1 MSETAAPRLGSL
13 AIAPDLV
20 VWEDEIWV
28 LARHQAADGRLGLTL
43 HARDDEELGQLDD
56 EHASQLGRIANRL
69 VRIVEHLPGAG
80 PVAIGRVSGP
90 HVNLTFEV
98 AGVDADELHTVAV
111 KLANWGG
118 DARA

>member
-1 MSETAAPRLGSL
+1 MTEPAQHTDSTTFAPER
-13 AIAPDLV
+13 V

-28 LARHQAADGRLGLTL
+28 LTRPDAAATPLGLVL
-43 HARDDEELGQLDD
+43 HAREAEALGQLDD
-56 EHASQLGRIANRL
+56 EHASQLGRITNRL

-80 PVAIGRVSGP
+80 LVEVGRVPGP
-90 HVNLTFEV
+90 HVNITFTV
-98 AGVDADELHTVAV
+98 AGIDADALHEIAV